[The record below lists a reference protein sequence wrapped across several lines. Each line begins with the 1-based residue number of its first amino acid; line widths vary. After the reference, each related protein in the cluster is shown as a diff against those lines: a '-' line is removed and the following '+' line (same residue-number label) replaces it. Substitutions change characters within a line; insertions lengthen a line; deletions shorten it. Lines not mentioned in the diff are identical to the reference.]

1 MFRST
6 DCGFPALCDRLS
18 VKGKTVKHVILT
30 SNIFIDKQRIN
41 VFFLFSTGCYHYCIN
56 NLPNGGKAMYD
67 FGQIHKIPAVI
78 MRGGTSKGLVLRNS
92 DLPSDP
98 ALRDEVIIRLYGTPD
113 INQIDGLGGGTSLQ
127 SKLALVGRP
136 THPDADIDYT
146 FGQVSLDSKRID
158 YNVTCGNFVTAVGL
172 YAAEE
177 GYVQL
182 KEPTTDVHIYNT
194 NTNKIIVAEIPVKD
208 GQVQYEGDFV
218 IDGVSEASSRIM
230 INFLDSGG
238 GFTGKTLPTGN
249 PIDLVQLKDGRDF
262 QVTIID
268 CANVVIFVQATDLGL
283 KGIELER
290 EINGNPY
297 LLDTLE
303 HIRVECG
310 ILIGVIKDDREVVS
324 PSTHALPKIAL
335 VSSSSEYTTNKNK
348 LIQETDVDIVSRY
361 ISMGSLHRAYAV
373 SGAMAL
379 ATATKIPGSIPNQ
392 LFSSHNPEVKIG
404 HPSGIVEVESV
415 VVQDGN
421 DWSVT
426 RAANGRTARR
436 LMEGYAH
443 VPTTLLLSRIPKHAL
458 KEGICE

>member
-1 MFRST
+1 
-6 DCGFPALCDRLS
+6 
-18 VKGKTVKHVILT
+18 
-30 SNIFIDKQRIN
+30 
-41 VFFLFSTGCYHYCIN
+41 
-56 NLPNGGKAMYD
+56 MYD

-92 DLPSDP
+92 DLPWDP

-113 INQIDGLGGGTSLQ
+113 INQIDGLGGGTPLQ

-136 THPDADIDYT
+136 SHPDADIDYT
-146 FGQVSLDSKRID
+146 FGQVSLKSKRID

-177 GYVQL
+177 GYVEL
-182 KEPTTDVHIYNT
+182 KEPTTHVHIYNT
-194 NTNKIIVAEIPVKD
+194 NTNKIIVAEIPVKN
-208 GQVQYEGDFV
+208 GQIQYEGDYV
-218 IDGVSEASSRIM
+218 IDGVSGASSRIM

-238 GFTGKTLPTGN
+238 GFTGRTLPTGN
-249 PIDLVQLKDGRDF
+249 PVDLVQLKDGRDF

-268 CANVVIFVQATDLGL
+268 CANVVIFVRATDLGL
-283 KGIELER
+283 KGIESET
-290 EINGNPY
+290 EINGHPH

-310 ILIGVIKDDREVVS
+310 LLIGVIKEEDRAAVS

-348 LIQETDVDIVSRY
+348 LIQETEVDIVSRY

-379 ATATKIPGSIPNQ
+379 ATATKIPDTIPNQ
-392 LFSSHNPEVKIG
+392 LFSSPNPEVKIG
-404 HPSGIVEVESV
+404 HPSGILEVESV

-421 DWSVT
+421 NWRVT

-443 VPTTLLLSRIPKHAL
+443 VPAALLRSWMPGDAQV